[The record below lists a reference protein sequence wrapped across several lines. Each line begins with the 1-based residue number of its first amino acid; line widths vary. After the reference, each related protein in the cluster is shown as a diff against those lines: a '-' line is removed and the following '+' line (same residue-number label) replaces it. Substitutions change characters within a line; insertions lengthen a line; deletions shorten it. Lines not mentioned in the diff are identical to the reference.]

1 MAKLQSGRY
10 ESFISIKYGWS
21 AIACGISCIWDIK
34 FKIYV
39 VSKSVSAAKSQN
51 IFDISEAQKPTWAK
65 FLELNFFYLKK
76 TRLYRYYQNKNQL
89 RVTSSSYISLT
100 MKLLIK
106 S

>member
-65 FLELNFFYLKK
+65 FLEFNFFYLKK
-76 TRLYRYYQNKNQL
+76 NKA
-89 RVTSSSYISLT
+89 I
-100 MKLLIK
+100 
-106 S
+106 